1 MSNTKI
7 TYLIAI
13 PITIVLGLLIRSI
26 KTILPD
32 VVNLYA
38 GDALYAVM
46 MYYIVA
52 FIVRKP
58 ILYKAIIA
66 LIICYAIECSQL
78 YQADWINTIRKTLP
92 GRLVLGSGFLYSD
105 LLAYFLG
112 IVVAVGVDYLFI
124 SNPKS
129 HNVSRLK

>member
-7 TYLIAI
+7 TYLVAI
-13 PITIVLGLLIRSI
+13 PITIVLGLLVRSI
-26 KTILPD
+26 KTLLPD

-38 GDALYAVM
+38 GDTLYAVM

-52 FIVRKP
+52 FIVVKKP
-58 ILYKAIIA
+58 RLYKAIIA

-78 YQADWINTIRKTLP
+78 YQADWINAIRKTLP

-105 LLAYFLG
+105 LLAYFIG
-112 IVVAVGVDYLFI
+112 IVAAVGTDVLFFKRK
-124 SNPKS
+124 SN
-129 HNVSRLK
+129 